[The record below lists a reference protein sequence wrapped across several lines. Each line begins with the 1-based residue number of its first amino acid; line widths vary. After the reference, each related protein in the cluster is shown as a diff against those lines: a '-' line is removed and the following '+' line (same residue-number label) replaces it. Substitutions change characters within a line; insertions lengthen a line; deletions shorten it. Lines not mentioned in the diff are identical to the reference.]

1 MYRMIDQF
9 KEKSKDYRNKDLVLQ
24 ALERENARCQFEE
37 VREAFLIEELDKKGV
52 VVFQE
57 EVSLP
62 FEGVAEDLFLQPKET
77 KKEKSKK
84 SSFFHRSSKPSFDE
98 IPNQQSKEASK
109 TATSAPIKEKKRDKS
124 LNFGKVF
131 LKFIFGAVIT
141 VSFVFSLLTVQL
153 FFASQRQI
161 RPLERQVRI
170 LKETQEKS
178 GSLDTFSRYFLP
190 YYFSSDGAR
199 LKPFLKKG
207 LTIEAKQGQLQS
219 VILEKISKTENNYH
233 LTYVVA
239 LKAGEERKQMR
250 LTLEMKEERSSS
262 YGFVMTKKPLETQY
276 P

>member
-1 MYRMIDQF
+1 MYRVTDQF

-24 ALERENARCQFEE
+24 ALERENARCQFEA

-62 FEGVAEDLFLQPKET
+62 FEGVAEDLFLQPKEP
-77 KKEKSKK
+77 KKEKPKK
-84 SSFFHRSSKPSFDE
+84 SSFFNRSSKPSFDE
-98 IPNQQSKEASK
+98 IPSHQSQEDPK

-131 LKFIFGAVIT
+131 LKFIFGILLT
-141 VSFVFSLLTVQL
+141 ISFVFSLLTVQL
-153 FFASQRQI
+153 FLASQRQI
-161 RPLERQVRI
+161 RPLERQVRV
-170 LKETQEKS
+170 LKEIQEKS

-207 LTIEAKQGQLQS
+207 VTIEAKQGQLQS
-219 VILEKISKTENNYH
+219 VILEKVSKKESNYH

-239 LKAGEERKQMR
+239 LKTGEERKQMR

>member
-1 MYRMIDQF
+1 MYRMTDQF

-24 ALERENARCQFEE
+24 ALERENARCQFEA

-62 FEGVAEDLFLQPKET
+62 FEGVAEDLFLQPKEP

-84 SSFFHRSSKPSFDE
+84 SSFFNRSSKPSFDE
-98 IPNQQSKEASK
+98 IPSQQSQEAPK
-109 TATSAPIKEKKRDKS
+109 TATSAPIKERKRDKS
-124 LNFGKVF
+124 FNLWKVF
-131 LKFIFGAVIT
+131 LQFVFGAVIT

-153 FFASQRQI
+153 FLASQRQI
-161 RPLERQVRI
+161 RPLERQVRV
-170 LKETQEKS
+170 LKEIQEKS

-207 LTIEAKQGQLQS
+207 VTIEAKQGQLQS
-219 VILEKISKTENNYH
+219 VILEKVSKKESNYH

-239 LKAGEERKQMR
+239 LKTGEERKQMR
-250 LTLEMKEERSSS
+250 LMLEMKEERSSS

>member
-1 MYRMIDQF
+1 MYRMTDQF

-62 FEGVAEDLFLQPKET
+62 FEGVAEDLFLQPKEP

-84 SSFFHRSSKPSFDE
+84 SSFFNRSSKPSFDKR
-98 IPNQQSKEASK
+98 PSQQSKEAPK

-124 LNFGKVF
+124 FNLWKVF
-131 LKFIFGAVIT
+131 LQFVFGAVIT

-153 FFASQRQI
+153 FLASQRQI
-161 RPLERQVRI
+161 RPLERQVRV
-170 LKETQEKS
+170 LKEIQEKS

-207 LTIEAKQGQLQS
+207 LTIESKQGQLQS
-219 VILEKISKTENNYH
+219 VILEKVSKTENNYH

-239 LKAGEERKQMR
+239 LKTGEERKQMR
-250 LTLEMKEERSSS
+250 LTLEMKEETSSS